1 MNSHLLKTH
10 LPVESLFC
18 LPFIF
23 VIVVVFRVF
32 FIPVFLSHPFYLFLL
47 IKTYKVSSCVSLAP
61 AI

>member
-18 LPFIF
+18 LSFIF
-23 VIVVVFRVF
+23 VIVVVFRV

>member
-1 MNSHLLKTH
+1 MNSRLLKTH

-32 FIPVFLSHPFYLFLL
+32 FIPVVLVPSFYF
-47 IKTYKVSSCVSLAP
+47 C
-61 AI
+61 

>member
-1 MNSHLLKTH
+1 MNSRLLKTY

-23 VIVVVFRVF
+23 VIVAVFRV
-32 FIPVFLSHPFYLFLL
+32 FIPVFLSHSLYFVI

>member
-1 MNSHLLKTH
+1 MNSRLLRPISHLK
-10 LPVESLFC
+10 SLFY

-23 VIVVVFRVF
+23 VIIVVFRVL
-32 FIPVFLSHPFYLFLL
+32 IPVVPIPSFIFI

>member
-1 MNSHLLKTH
+1 MNSCLLKTH

-32 FIPVFLSHPFYLFLL
+32 IPVVLITSFYF
-47 IKTYKVSSCVSLAP
+47 C
-61 AI
+61 

>member
-1 MNSHLLKTH
+1 MNSRLLKTH

-32 FIPVFLSHPFYLFLL
+32 IPVVLIPSFYF
-47 IKTYKVSSCVSLAP
+47 C
-61 AI
+61 

>member
-1 MNSHLLKTH
+1 MNSRLLKTH

-23 VIVVVFRVF
+23 AVVVVFRVF
-32 FIPVFLSHPFYLFLL
+32 IPVVLISSFLFLQ

>member
-32 FIPVFLSHPFYLFLL
+32 IPVVLIPSFLFLL
-47 IKTYKVSSCVSLAP
+47 IKTYKVSSCVSLTP

>member
-1 MNSHLLKTH
+1 MNSRLLRPICQLK
-10 LPVESLFC
+10 SLFC

-32 FIPVFLSHPFYLFLL
+32 IPVVPIPSFLFLL

>member
-1 MNSHLLKTH
+1 MNSRLLKTH
-10 LPVESLFC
+10 LPVEPLFC

-23 VIVVVFRVF
+23 VVVVVVFRVF
-32 FIPVFLSHPFYLFLL
+32 IPVVLIPSFLFLQ

>member
-1 MNSHLLKTH
+1 MNSRLLKTH

-23 VIVVVFRVF
+23 VVVVFRVF
-32 FIPVFLSHPFYLFLL
+32 IPVVLIPSLLFLL

>member
-1 MNSHLLKTH
+1 MNSSLLKTN
-10 LPVESLFC
+10 LPLESLFC

-32 FIPVFLSHPFYLFLL
+32 ILVFLSHPFLFLQ